1 MKTNL
6 PVVIASSLLIAVAGL
21 AHAAGGDA
29 AAGKTK
35 ATQCATCHGANGKG
49 GGANPAIAGMDKA
62 KFVAAIADFKSGK
75 RNNPMMG
82 MMAKKLSD
90 QDAADLAAY
99 FATLK

>member
-1 MKTNL
+1 MKLNL
-6 PVVIASSLLIAVAGL
+6 PVVVASSLLIAVAGL
-21 AHAAGGDA
+21 AHADGDA

-35 ATQCATCHGANGKG
+35 STQCASCHGANGKG
-49 GGANPAIAGMDKA
+49 GGANPAIAGLDKA
-62 KFVAAIADFKSGK
+62 KFLAAIADFKSGK

-99 FATLK
+99 YSALK

>member
-1 MKTNL
+1 MKLNV
-6 PVVIASSLLIAVAGL
+6 PVVVASSFLIAVAGL
-21 AHAAGGDA
+21 AHAAGDA

-35 ATQCATCHGANGKG
+35 STQCATCHGANGKG
-49 GGANPAIAGMDKA
+49 GGANPAIAGMDTA

-99 FATLK
+99 YATLK

>member
-1 MKTNL
+1 MKVKMT
-6 PVVIASSLLIAVAGL
+6 VVIASSLLIAVAGL
-21 AHAAGGDA
+21 AHADGDA

-35 ATQCATCHGANGKG
+35 SAQCATCHGANGKG
-49 GGANPAIAGMDKA
+49 GGANPSIAGLDKA
-62 KFVAAIADFKSGK
+62 KFTAAIADFKSGK

-99 FATLK
+99 YATLK

>member
-1 MKTNL
+1 MKTNM

-21 AHAAGGDA
+21 AHADGDA

-35 ATQCATCHGANGKG
+35 STQCATCHGANGKG
-49 GGANPAIAGMDKA
+49 GGANPAIAGLDKA

-99 FATLK
+99 YATLK